1 MNVIKRHIDNTIK
14 SHFDN
19 NRQILLLLGARQVGK
34 TTLLKRLY
42 PDAKYFLL
50 DSDPVLKSFETYDVN
65 TYKQL
70 ISSNNKYVILDEI
83 QLLTN
88 PGRVGKIIYDLM
100 PEIKLIVT
108 GSSALNIKNKTSES
122 MAGRK
127 LDYYIFPLTFA
138 EYLYQTG
145 VEETLSETFLSR
157 IIDPIAP
164 VRVHLF
170 DLKWTLSRVLKY
182 GLHPY
187 LIEHPGNQAYLEE
200 LANSSIYRDIEELNL
215 IENKVVATDLL
226 KLLAYQIG
234 NLINYAELAS
244 KLNTDVRTVKRY
256 ITVFEQSFIIFRL
269 NPFTSNRRDEIGKSP
284 KIYFYD
290 LGVRNA
296 IINDFSEPLLR
307 RDAGAIFEN
316 FIISEV
322 LKHNSYFGKNYQLSF
337 WRTKQGAEVDLVL
350 HNQNEIIGCEIKLS
364 KGKVSTSFNK
374 RFPITKSK
382 IINIE
387 NFY

>member
-1 MNVIKRHIDNTIK
+1 MNTIKRHIDHAIK

-19 NRQILLLLGARQVGK
+19 GRQILLLLGARQVGK
-34 TTLLKRLY
+34 TTLLKRIF
-42 PDAKYFLL
+42 PHAQYFLL
-50 DSDPVLKSFETYDVN
+50 DSDPILKSFETYDIN

-70 ISSNNKYVILDEI
+70 IKSPDKYVILDEI
-83 QLLTN
+83 QLLSN
-88 PGRVGKIIYDLM
+88 PGRAGKIIYDLM
-100 PEIKLIVT
+100 PDIKLIVT

-127 LDYYIFPLTFA
+127 LDYYLYPLTFS

-145 VEETLSETFLSR
+145 IEDMLNKTFLSQLVS
-157 IIDPIAP
+157 PILHKKAYP
-164 VRVHLF
+164 F
-170 DLKWTLSRVLKY
+170 DIKWTLSRVLTY

-187 LIEHPGNQAYLEE
+187 LIEHSENQAYLQE
-200 LANSSIYRDIEELNL
+200 LVNSFIYRDIEELNL
-215 IENKVVATDLL
+215 IEDRSVANDLL

-244 KLNTDVRTVKRY
+244 KLHIDVRTVKRY
-256 ITVFEQSFIIFRL
+256 ITIFEQSFIIFRL

-296 IINDFSEPLLR
+296 IINDFSEPLMR

-316 FIISEV
+316 FIISEA
-322 LKHNSYFGKNYQLSF
+322 LKHNNYIGKVFQLAF
-337 WRTKQGAEVDLVL
+337 WRTTQGAEVDLVL
-350 HNQNEIIGCEIKLS
+350 HNHNEVIGCEIKLS
-364 KGKVSTSFNK
+364 KGRITSSFAK
-374 RFPITKSK
+374 RFPTAKTKL
-382 IINIE
+382 INVE